1 VYDESPIFTAAGAL
15 QDAAVM
21 RTLLTLFLVLVVL
34 GGCGS
39 SGGTWTKADTTEQE
53 QKRDTLDC
61 LDQARTMMVGREGP
75 RPVVD
80 QDRYR
85 GCMATRGYTMGP
97 GGQ

>member
-1 VYDESPIFTAAGAL
+1 
-15 QDAAVM
+15 M
-21 RTLLTLFLVLVVL
+21 RTPLTLFLVLVVL

-39 SGGTWTKADTTEQE
+39 SGGTWTKAGATEQE

-61 LDQARTMMVGREGP
+61 LDQARTIVAGREGP
-75 RPVVD
+75 RPLID